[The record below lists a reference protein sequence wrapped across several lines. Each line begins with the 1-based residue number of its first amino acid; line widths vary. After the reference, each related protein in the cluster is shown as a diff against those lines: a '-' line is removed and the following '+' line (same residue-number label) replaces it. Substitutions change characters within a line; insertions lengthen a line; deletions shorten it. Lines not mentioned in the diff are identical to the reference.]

1 MNARLLTAMETEQ
14 ALANLLSDLK
24 ALISGGINETPPL
37 DGVTPLNGS
46 PCCAVVS
53 SRSIMESLRFNM
65 SPRYYLQGAQADA
78 VASAVASCKTVTE
91 LMERLRGMVVAQKVS
106 HGEDAGT
113 ALNQHTLAVI
123 QEFIS

>member
-1 MNARLLTAMETEQ
+1 MNARVLTAMETEQ

-24 ALISGGINETPPL
+24 ALISGEINETPPL

-46 PCCAVVS
+46 PRCAVVS

-78 VASAVASCKTVTE
+78 VNSAVASCKTVTE
-91 LMERLRGMVVAQKVS
+91 LIERLHGMEETQKVS

-113 ALNQHTLAVI
+113 VLNERTLAVI
-123 QEFIS
+123 REFIA

>member
-46 PCCAVVS
+46 PRCAVVS

-78 VASAVASCKTVTE
+78 VNSAVASCKTVTE
-91 LMERLRGMVVAQKVS
+91 LIERLHGMEETQKVS

-113 ALNQHTLAVI
+113 VLNERTLAVI
-123 QEFIS
+123 RKFIA

>member
-24 ALISGGINETPPL
+24 ALISGEINETPPL

-46 PCCAVVS
+46 PRCAVVS
-53 SRSIMESLRFNM
+53 SKSIMESLRFNM

-78 VASAVASCKTVTE
+78 VNSAVASCKTVTE
-91 LMERLRGMVVAQKVS
+91 LIERLHGMEETQKVS

-113 ALNQHTLAVI
+113 VLNERTLAVI
-123 QEFIS
+123 REFIA

>member
-24 ALISGGINETPPL
+24 ALISGEINETPPL

-46 PCCAVVS
+46 PRCAVVS
-53 SRSIMESLRFNM
+53 SRSIMESLRFNT

-78 VASAVASCKTVTE
+78 VNSAVASCKTVTE
-91 LMERLRGMVVAQKVS
+91 LIERLHGMEETQKVS

-113 ALNQHTLAVI
+113 VLNERTLAVI
-123 QEFIS
+123 REFIA

>member
-1 MNARLLTAMETEQ
+1 
-14 ALANLLSDLK
+14 
-24 ALISGGINETPPL
+24 
-37 DGVTPLNGS
+37 
-46 PCCAVVS
+46 
-53 SRSIMESLRFNM
+53 MESLRFNM

-113 ALNQHTLAVI
+113 ALNPHTLAVI

>member
-24 ALISGGINETPPL
+24 ALISGEINETPPL

-46 PCCAVVS
+46 PRCAVVS

-78 VASAVASCKTVTE
+78 VNSAVASCKTVTE
-91 LMERLRGMVVAQKVS
+91 LIERLHGMEETQKVS

-113 ALNQHTLAVI
+113 VLNERTLA
-123 QEFIS
+123 